1 MTVDE
6 KTRDNLMGNPLPD
19 AIRVSLIVTRILE
32 ELGVPY
38 SLPRNDVQGGHI
50 YPTQR
55 RMVTRA
61 NASA

>member
-6 KTRDNLMGNPLPD
+6 KSRDNLMGNPLPD

-55 RMVTRA
+55 
-61 NASA
+61 